1 MRLCQRL
8 TLKLQQISYK
18 MLIYFFIIIIWL
30 LLRLF
35 TFFYCKNDWKEN
47 IKCDIETVNVAAVF
61 SGGDGVL
68 PARGGQI
75 LWRKNGV
82 SPPPLLPAR
91 GVRHQH
97 RWVSQTAALWKAFQ
111 SHLTAFSLFC
121 GASDLPTAP
130 GNTGTSSHKPRVQW
144 GEVVPMLQPPA
155 TNLLPPEAADGEYVY
170 PDSHST
176 DDLKLGKTGIQMVTL
191 WALGRL
197 RESKR
202 LVCGLLSHFAAALM
216 EQDGVVMLWREE
228 EAIYENK
235 AP

>member
-35 TFFYCKNDWKEN
+35 TFFHCKNDWKEN
-47 IKCDIETVNVAAVF
+47 IKCEIETLNIAAVF

-82 SPPPLLPAR
+82 SPPPLPPAW

-97 RWVSQTAALWKAFQ
+97 RWVSHTAALWKAFQ
-111 SHLTAFSLFC
+111 SHLTAFSLLC
-121 GASDLPTAP
+121 GASDLPTAL

-144 GEVVPMLQPPA
+144 GEVVPMLQPTA
-155 TNLLPPEAADGEYVY
+155 RDLWPPEAADSEYVY

-176 DDLKLGKTGIQMVTL
+176 DDHKLGETP
-191 WALGRL
+191 WAVGRL

-216 EQDGVVMLWREE
+216 EQDGVLMLWREE
-228 EAIYENK
+228 EGIYENK
-235 AP
+235 VP